1 MTHKK
6 ILIVDDHVIVREGLK
21 SLLELEEDF
30 QVIGEAASSIEC
42 LKQMEILQPD
52 IVLMDL
58 KMPGVSGIEAVRII
72 KQKYQEV
79 KVILLTNYDDQEY
92 VIEALKI
99 GMDAYVLKDV
109 KKGDLVR
116 IIHMVDQGQV
126 YIDPVVA
133 PKITQF
139 QAQTFREPIPRKG
152 LSPRELQILEL
163 VVAGKSNQRIADQIH
178 VSLDTVKSHLK
189 NIYGKL
195 GVHSRSQA
203 IKTSLQK
210 GLVQIPGS

>member
-1 MTHKK
+1 
-6 ILIVDDHVIVREGLK
+6 
-21 SLLELEEDF
+21 LEEDF

-99 GMDAYVLKDV
+99 GMDAYILKDV

-139 QAQTFREPIPRKG
+139 QTQTFRETRPRKG
-152 LSPRELQILEL
+152 LSP
-163 VVAGKSNQRIADQIH
+163 
-178 VSLDTVKSHLK
+178 
-189 NIYGKL
+189 
-195 GVHSRSQA
+195 
-203 IKTSLQK
+203 
-210 GLVQIPGS
+210 